1 MDSELSESALEVADE
16 ESESESEVVVAGASQ
31 CQWSPWG
38 SQPIDSVGLGARLS
52 EVDSL
57 SAVEVAGASQCL
69 RLLVRAASSRN
80 GV

>member
-1 MDSELSESALEVADE
+1 MDSEDSASALDVAEE

-69 RLLVRAASSRN
+69 GLLVRAL
-80 GV
+80 